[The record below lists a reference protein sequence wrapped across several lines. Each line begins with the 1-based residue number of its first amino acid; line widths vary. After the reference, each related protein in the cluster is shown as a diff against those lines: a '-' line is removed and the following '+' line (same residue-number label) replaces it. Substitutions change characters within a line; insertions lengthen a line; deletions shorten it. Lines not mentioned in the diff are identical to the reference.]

1 MDKSAKT
8 EIRHFLNETNNTQQM
23 KEKNEI
29 YRL

>member
-8 EIRHFLNETNNTQQM
+8 EIRHFLNESNTPQQM

>member
-8 EIRHFLNETNNTQQM
+8 EIRHLLNETNNPQQM

>member
-8 EIRHFLNETNNTQQM
+8 EIRHFLNETNNPQQM

-29 YRL
+29 YRI

>member
-1 MDKSAKT
+1 MSKLDR
-8 EIRHFLNETNNTQQM
+8 IRHFLNETNNPQQM

>member
-8 EIRHFLNETNNTQQM
+8 EIRHFLNEMNNPQQM

>member
-8 EIRHFLNETNNTQQM
+8 EIRHFLNVTNDPQQM